1 MEDEVSSMSKAEI
14 LNFLKVH
21 LKEECAFER
30 YYRYVQQKGWG
41 HHQPKSV
48 PLKVLRWY
56 MREERLGQL
65 DEQQGKASLHNDDV
79 ERFPASHACDKAACN
94 RMWKASEAVQME
106 VIKTFEPP
114 EADRD
119 VSPLLMAFIRKVG
132 RAVDGEALS
141 CQAEGAGS
149 DG

>member
-1 MEDEVSSMSKAEI
+1 MHPKA
-14 LNFLKVH
+14 
-21 LKEECAFER
+21 C
-30 YYRYVQQKGWG
+30 
-41 HHQPKSV
+41 
-48 PLKVLRWY
+48 
-56 MREERLGQL
+56 
-65 DEQQGKASLHNDDV
+65 LHV
-79 ERFPASHACDKAACN
+79 CLSACLPVCLSACLP
-94 RMWKASEAVQME
+94 AVQME

-132 RAVDGEALS
+132 RAVNGEALS

>member
-1 MEDEVSSMSKAEI
+1 MIEVLFIGPPSGRGRALSKMSST
-14 LNFLKVH
+14 LG
-21 LKEECAFER
+21 CT
-30 YYRYVQQKGWG
+30 
-41 HHQPKSV
+41 PKHVCLS
-48 PLKVLRWY
+48 
-56 MREERLGQL
+56 
-65 DEQQGKASLHNDDV
+65 
-79 ERFPASHACDKAACN
+79 ACLPVCLSACLP
-94 RMWKASEAVQME
+94 AVQME

-132 RAVDGEALS
+132 RAVNGEALS